1 MAEAET
7 GMAAAEDRQVYKVVI
22 DAPIDVVWNTLVK
35 TDEVLPFF
43 FGAVCEAEGGTLKPG
58 HRMRMVTPDRKY
70 ASVVGE
76 VIEFS
81 PPHRYA
87 HTFKFTQWDDA
98 YCTVTYELKETPGG
112 TEFSLITTGV
122 PAGTKTAKSMVQ
134 GGSFITQNL
143 KSLVEKGKPLFSG
156 RMVMML
162 GPVMGLM
169 TPAACRIEHWP
180 LDGK

>member
-1 MAEAET
+1 M
-7 GMAAAEDRQVYKVVI
+7 
-22 DAPIDVVWNTLVK
+22 
-35 TDEVLPFF
+35 
-43 FGAVCEAEGGTLKPG
+43 
-58 HRMRMVTPDRKY
+58 
-70 ASVVGE
+70 
-76 VIEFS
+76 
-81 PPHRYA
+81 
-87 HTFKFTQWDDA
+87 
-98 YCTVTYELKETPGG
+98 TYELKETPGG

-122 PAGTKTAKSMVQ
+122 PAGTKTAKSMAQ

-143 KSLVEKGKPLFSG
+143 KSVVEKGKPLFSG